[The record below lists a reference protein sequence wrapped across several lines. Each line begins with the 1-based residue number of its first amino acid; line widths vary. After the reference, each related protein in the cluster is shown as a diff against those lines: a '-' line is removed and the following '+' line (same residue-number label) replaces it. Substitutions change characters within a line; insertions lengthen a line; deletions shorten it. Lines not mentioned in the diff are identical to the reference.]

1 MDNLTGVS
9 AIFDDR
15 DTKDSLG
22 YSVVPGGIDAGRYAT
37 PAVAMQAYAD
47 EIHGLISD
55 LSKDAMGVRLRTDFS
70 DASFFQME
78 MEADYWA
85 SCVEREINGDLQA
98 KEESAEAFN
107 KYAPDAE
114 TAQRWMGDSGLFSI

>member
-9 AIFDDR
+9 AIFKDR

-37 PAVAMQAYAD
+37 PAVAAQAYAD
-47 EIHGLISD
+47 EVRGLISD
-55 LSKDAMGVRLRTDFS
+55 LSKDVMGVRLRTDFS

-85 SCVEREINGDLQA
+85 SCIERELNEDQQV
-98 KEESAEAFN
+98 KEESLEVFMH
-107 KYAPDAE
+107 YAPDVD
-114 TAQRWMGDSGLFSI
+114 TAHRWLKEVV

>member
-37 PAVAMQAYAD
+37 PAVAIQAYAD
-47 EIHGLISD
+47 ELHGLISD

-78 MEADYWA
+78 MEAEHWA
-85 SCVEREINGDLQA
+85 SCIERELNGDQQA
-98 KEESAEAFN
+98 KEESLEVFMH
-107 KYAPDAE
+107 YAPDVD
-114 TAQRWMGDSGLFSI
+114 TAHRWLKEVV

>member
-9 AIFDDR
+9 AIFKDR

-37 PAVAMQAYAD
+37 PAVAVQAYAD
-47 EIHGLISD
+47 ELHGLISD

-85 SCVEREINGDLQA
+85 ACIERELNGDQQS
-98 KEESAEAFN
+98 KEESLEVFMH
-107 KYAPDAE
+107 YAPDVD
-114 TAQRWMGDSGLFSI
+114 TAHRWLKEVV

>member
-9 AIFDDR
+9 AIFKDR
-15 DTKDSLG
+15 DTKDFLG
-22 YSVVPGGIDAGRYAT
+22 YSVVPGGIDAGRYVT

-47 EIHGLISD
+47 ELHGLISD

-85 SCVEREINGDLQA
+85 SCIERELNEDQQV
-98 KEESAEAFN
+98 KEESLEVFMH
-107 KYAPDAE
+107 YAPDVD
-114 TAQRWMGDSGLFSI
+114 TANRWLKEVI

>member
-9 AIFDDR
+9 AIFKDR

-37 PAVAMQAYAD
+37 PAVAVQAYAD
-47 EIHGLISD
+47 ELHGLISD

-78 MEADYWA
+78 MEAEHWA
-85 SCVEREINGDLQA
+85 SCIERELNGDQQL
-98 KEESAEAFN
+98 KEESLEVFMH
-107 KYAPDAE
+107 YAPDVD
-114 TAQRWMGDSGLFSI
+114 TAHRWLKEVI